1 MEPIKT
7 QVFRLDD
14 IKPAPYNPRVE
25 LTAKDREFKALTA
38 SIEQHGLVQPLIVNI
53 RDGYLIGGHQRLNVL
68 KAAGETETEAVVVDL
83 DEAHAKA
90 LCLALNKLDG
100 EWDYGILYDIMN
112 ELREAGADTLST
124 GFTDRE
130 IDDLI
135 VVIEQPDELKEK
147 ELCLALNKIKGRWD
161 TEKTGELLRDDAV
174 LNFETG
180 FDLDEVKSYRAIE
193 EATATDGDD
202 LDELE
207 DDTEEPDTLDE
218 LEEVAEDELEDD
230 TEEPEA
236 YGTSAK
242 IGQIK
247 IKLTA
252 DEYDE
257 LLNGI
262 RDDGIFA
269 EKDISAEM
277 KRRILKND

>member
-1 MEPIKT
+1 MKYQIIYQTLK
-7 QVFRLDD
+7 LAD
-14 IKPAPYNPRVE
+14 IVHPPYNPRIQIE
-25 LTAKDREFKALTA
+25 RDTPEYDALKR
-38 SIEQHGLVQPLIVNI
+38 SLEQHELVEPLVVN
-53 RDGYLIGGHQRLNVL
+53 LCNMHCVGGNQRLTVMRDM
-68 KAAGETETEAVVVDL
+68 GVEEET
-83 DEAHAKA
+83 
-90 LCLALNKLDG
+90 C
-100 EWDYGILYDIMN
+100 
-112 ELREAGADTLST
+112 
-124 GFTDRE
+124 
-130 IDDLI
+130 

-147 ELCLALNKIKGRWD
+147 ELCLAMNKIKGRWD
-161 TEKTGELLRDDAV
+161 TEKTGELLRYDAV
-174 LNFETG
+174 LDFETG

-193 EATATDGDD
+193 EAAATDGDD

-207 DDTEEPDTLDE
+207 DDTEEPDTIDE
-218 LEEVAEDELEDD
+218 LEEAAEDELEDD

-262 RDDGIFA
+262 RDDGIFS

>member
-7 QVFRLDD
+7 QVFKLAD

-25 LTAKDREFKALTA
+25 LTEKDREFKALSA

-112 ELREAGADTLST
+112 ELRDAGADTLST

-135 VVIEQPDELKEK
+135 GEIGQEIDDEGSADIDTSRQKQSESD
-147 ELCLALNKIKGRWD
+147 EIKCYVGIY
-161 TEKTGELLRDDAV
+161 
-174 LNFETG
+174 NFKMSQ
-180 FDLDEVKSYRAIE
+180 DEF
-193 EATATDGDD
+193 DD
-202 LDELE
+202 LIADVREKVGFTRQLV
-207 DDTEEPDTLDE
+207 EEE
-218 LEEVAEDELEDD
+218 
-230 TEEPEA
+230 
-236 YGTSAK
+236 
-242 IGQIK
+242 I
-247 IKLTA
+247 
-252 DEYDE
+252 
-257 LLNGI
+257 
-262 RDDGIFA
+262 
-269 EKDISAEM
+269 
-277 KRRILKND
+277 KRRLFRA

>member
-1 MEPIKT
+1 MKYQIRYQTLKLADLVHP
-7 QVFRLDD
+7 
-14 IKPAPYNPRVE
+14 PYNPRVQIE
-25 LTAKDREFKALTA
+25 RDTPEYDALKR
-38 SIEQHGLVQPLIVNI
+38 SLEQHELVEPLVVNLCNMHCVA
-53 RDGYLIGGHQRLNVL
+53 GNQRLTVMRDM
-68 KAAGETETEAVVVDL
+68 GVEEET
-83 DEAHAKA
+83 
-90 LCLALNKLDG
+90 C
-100 EWDYGILYDIMN
+100 
-112 ELREAGADTLST
+112 
-124 GFTDRE
+124 
-130 IDDLI
+130 

-174 LNFETG
+174 LDFETG

-202 LDELE
+202 LDESE
-207 DDTEEPDTLDE
+207 DDTEEPDTIDE
-218 LEEVAEDELEDD
+218 LEEAAEDELEDD

>member
-112 ELREAGADTLST
+112 ELSDAAADTLST
-124 GFTDRE
+124 GFSDRD

-135 VVIEQPDELKEK
+135 
-147 ELCLALNKIKGRWD
+147 
-161 TEKTGELLRDDAV
+161 GE
-174 LNFETG
+174 
-180 FDLDEVKSYRAIE
+180 S
-193 EATATDGDD
+193 
-202 LDELE
+202 
-207 DDTEEPDTLDE
+207 
-218 LEEVAEDELEDD
+218 
-230 TEEPEA
+230 
-236 YGTSAK
+236 
-242 IGQIK
+242 GQ
-247 IKLTA
+247 
-252 DEYDE
+252 
-257 LLNGI
+257 
-262 RDDGIFA
+262 
-269 EKDISAEM
+269 
-277 KRRILKND
+277 

>member
-1 MEPIKT
+1 MKYQIRYQTLKLADLVHP
-7 QVFRLDD
+7 
-14 IKPAPYNPRVE
+14 PYNPRVQIE
-25 LTAKDREFKALTA
+25 RDTPEYDALKR
-38 SIEQHGLVQPLIVNI
+38 SLEQHELVEPLVVN
-53 RDGYLIGGHQRLNVL
+53 LCNMHCVGGNQRLTVMRDM
-68 KAAGETETEAVVVDL
+68 GVEEET
-83 DEAHAKA
+83 
-90 LCLALNKLDG
+90 C
-100 EWDYGILYDIMN
+100 
-112 ELREAGADTLST
+112 
-124 GFTDRE
+124 
-130 IDDLI
+130 

-174 LNFETG
+174 LDFETG

-193 EATATDGDD
+193 EATATEGDD

-207 DDTEEPDTLDE
+207 DDTEESDTLDE
-218 LEEVAEDELEDD
+218 LEEAAEDELEDD

-269 EKDISAEM
+269 EKDISTEM

>member
-1 MEPIKT
+1 MKYQIRYQTLKLADLVHP
-7 QVFRLDD
+7 
-14 IKPAPYNPRVE
+14 PYNPRVQIE
-25 LTAKDREFKALTA
+25 RDTPEYDALKR
-38 SIEQHGLVQPLIVNI
+38 SLEQHELVEPLVVN
-53 RDGYLIGGHQRLNVL
+53 LCNMHCVGGNQRLTVMRDM
-68 KAAGETETEAVVVDL
+68 GVEEET
-83 DEAHAKA
+83 
-90 LCLALNKLDG
+90 C
-100 EWDYGILYDIMN
+100 
-112 ELREAGADTLST
+112 
-124 GFTDRE
+124 
-130 IDDLI
+130 

-174 LNFETG
+174 LDFETG

-193 EATATDGDD
+193 GAAATDGDD

-218 LEEVAEDELEDD
+218 LEEAAEDELEDD

>member
-14 IKPAPYNPRVE
+14 IKPAPYNPRVD
-25 LTAKDREFKALTA
+25 LTVKDREFKALTA

-112 ELREAGADTLST
+112 ELRDAGADTLST

-135 VVIEQPDELKEK
+135 GEIGQEIDDEESADIDTSRQKQSESD
-147 ELCLALNKIKGRWD
+147 EIKCYVGIY
-161 TEKTGELLRDDAV
+161 
-174 LNFETG
+174 NFKMSQ
-180 FDLDEVKSYRAIE
+180 DEF
-193 EATATDGDD
+193 DD
-202 LDELE
+202 LIADVREKVGFTRQLV
-207 DDTEEPDTLDE
+207 EEE
-218 LEEVAEDELEDD
+218 
-230 TEEPEA
+230 
-236 YGTSAK
+236 
-242 IGQIK
+242 I
-247 IKLTA
+247 
-252 DEYDE
+252 
-257 LLNGI
+257 
-262 RDDGIFA
+262 
-269 EKDISAEM
+269 
-277 KRRILKND
+277 KRRLFRA

>member
-1 MEPIKT
+1 MKYQIRYQTLKLADLVHP
-7 QVFRLDD
+7 
-14 IKPAPYNPRVE
+14 PYNPRVQTE
-25 LTAKDREFKALTA
+25 RDTPEYDALKR
-38 SIEQHGLVQPLIVNI
+38 SLEQHELVEPLVVN
-53 RDGYLIGGHQRLNVL
+53 LCNMHCVGGNQRLTVMRDM
-68 KAAGETETEAVVVDL
+68 GVEEET
-83 DEAHAKA
+83 
-90 LCLALNKLDG
+90 C
-100 EWDYGILYDIMN
+100 
-112 ELREAGADTLST
+112 
-124 GFTDRE
+124 
-130 IDDLI
+130 

-218 LEEVAEDELEDD
+218 LEEAAEDELEDY

>member
-7 QVFRLDD
+7 QVFKLAD

-25 LTAKDREFKALTA
+25 LTEKDREFKALSA

-112 ELREAGADTLST
+112 ELRDAGADTLST

-135 VVIEQPDELKEK
+135 GEIGQEIDDEESADIDTSRQKQSESD
-147 ELCLALNKIKGRWD
+147 EIKCYVGIY
-161 TEKTGELLRDDAV
+161 
-174 LNFETG
+174 NFKMSQ
-180 FDLDEVKSYRAIE
+180 DEF
-193 EATATDGDD
+193 DD
-202 LDELE
+202 LIADVREKVGFTRQLV
-207 DDTEEPDTLDE
+207 EEE
-218 LEEVAEDELEDD
+218 
-230 TEEPEA
+230 
-236 YGTSAK
+236 
-242 IGQIK
+242 I
-247 IKLTA
+247 
-252 DEYDE
+252 
-257 LLNGI
+257 
-262 RDDGIFA
+262 
-269 EKDISAEM
+269 
-277 KRRILKND
+277 KRRLFRA

>member
-1 MEPIKT
+1 MKYQIRYQTLKLAELVHP
-7 QVFRLDD
+7 
-14 IKPAPYNPRVE
+14 PYNPRVQIE
-25 LTAKDREFKALTA
+25 RDTPEYDALKR
-38 SIEQHGLVQPLIVNI
+38 SLEQHELVEPLVVNLC
-53 RDGYLIGGHQRLNVL
+53 DMGVEE
-68 KAAGETETEAVVVDL
+68 ET
-83 DEAHAKA
+83 
-90 LCLALNKLDG
+90 C
-100 EWDYGILYDIMN
+100 
-112 ELREAGADTLST
+112 
-124 GFTDRE
+124 
-130 IDDLI
+130 

-174 LNFETG
+174 LDFETG

-218 LEEVAEDELEDD
+218 LEEAAEDELEDD

>member
-7 QVFRLDD
+7 QVFKLAD

-25 LTAKDREFKALTA
+25 LTEKDREFKALTA

-112 ELREAGADTLST
+112 ELRDAGADTLST

-135 VVIEQPDELKEK
+135 GEIGQEIDDEESADIDTSRQKQSESD
-147 ELCLALNKIKGRWD
+147 EIKCYVGIY
-161 TEKTGELLRDDAV
+161 
-174 LNFETG
+174 NFKMSQ
-180 FDLDEVKSYRAIE
+180 DEF
-193 EATATDGDD
+193 DD
-202 LDELE
+202 LIADVREKVDFTRQLV
-207 DDTEEPDTLDE
+207 EEE
-218 LEEVAEDELEDD
+218 
-230 TEEPEA
+230 
-236 YGTSAK
+236 
-242 IGQIK
+242 I
-247 IKLTA
+247 
-252 DEYDE
+252 
-257 LLNGI
+257 
-262 RDDGIFA
+262 
-269 EKDISAEM
+269 
-277 KRRILKND
+277 KRRLFRA

>member
-1 MEPIKT
+1 MKYKIRYQTLKLADLVHP
-7 QVFRLDD
+7 
-14 IKPAPYNPRVE
+14 PYNPRVQIE
-25 LTAKDREFKALTA
+25 RDTPEYDALKR
-38 SIEQHGLVQPLIVNI
+38 SLEQHELVEPLVVN
-53 RDGYLIGGHQRLNVL
+53 LCNMHCVGGNQRLTVMRDM
-68 KAAGETETEAVVVDL
+68 GVEEET
-83 DEAHAKA
+83 
-90 LCLALNKLDG
+90 C
-100 EWDYGILYDIMN
+100 
-112 ELREAGADTLST
+112 
-124 GFTDRE
+124 
-130 IDDLI
+130 

-174 LNFETG
+174 LDFETG

-193 EATATDGDD
+193 EATATGGDD

-218 LEEVAEDELEDD
+218 LEEAAEDELEDD

-257 LLNGI
+257 LLNSI

>member
-112 ELREAGADTLST
+112 ELRDAGADTLST

-135 VVIEQPDELKEK
+135 
-147 ELCLALNKIKGRWD
+147 
-161 TEKTGELLRDDAV
+161 GE
-174 LNFETG
+174 
-180 FDLDEVKSYRAIE
+180 
-193 EATATDGDD
+193 
-202 LDELE
+202 
-207 DDTEEPDTLDE
+207 
-218 LEEVAEDELEDD
+218 
-230 TEEPEA
+230 
-236 YGTSAK
+236 
-242 IGQIK
+242 IGQEIDEEEDADIEANERKADDSDEIK
-247 IKLTA
+247 CYVGVFKFKMTQDEFDGMIA
-252 DEYDE
+252 DV
-257 LLNGI
+257 
-262 RDDGIFA
+262 R
-269 EKDISAEM
+269 EKVGFTRQLVEEEI
-277 KRRILKND
+277 KRRLFRA

>member
-90 LCLALNKLDG
+90 LCLALNK
-100 EWDYGILYDIMN
+100 
-112 ELREAGADTLST
+112 
-124 GFTDRE
+124 
-130 IDDLI
+130 
-135 VVIEQPDELKEK
+135 
-147 ELCLALNKIKGRWD
+147 IKGRWD

-174 LNFETG
+174 LDFETG

-193 EATATDGDD
+193 EATATGGDD

-207 DDTEEPDTLDE
+207 DDTEEPNTLDE
-218 LEEVAEDELEDD
+218 LEEAAEDELEDD

-257 LLNGI
+257 LLNSI

>member
-90 LCLALNKLDG
+90 LCLALNK
-100 EWDYGILYDIMN
+100 
-112 ELREAGADTLST
+112 
-124 GFTDRE
+124 
-130 IDDLI
+130 
-135 VVIEQPDELKEK
+135 
-147 ELCLALNKIKGRWD
+147 IKGRWD

-174 LNFETG
+174 LDFETG

-218 LEEVAEDELEDD
+218 LEEAAEDELEDD

>member
-7 QVFRLDD
+7 QVFKLAD

-25 LTAKDREFKALTA
+25 LTEKDREFKALSA

-112 ELREAGADTLST
+112 ELRDAGADTLST

-135 VVIEQPDELKEK
+135 GEIGQEIDDEESADIDTSRQKQSESD
-147 ELCLALNKIKGRWD
+147 EIKCYVGIY
-161 TEKTGELLRDDAV
+161 
-174 LNFETG
+174 NFKMSQ
-180 FDLDEVKSYRAIE
+180 DEF
-193 EATATDGDD
+193 DD
-202 LDELE
+202 LIADVSEKVGFTRQLV
-207 DDTEEPDTLDE
+207 EEE
-218 LEEVAEDELEDD
+218 
-230 TEEPEA
+230 
-236 YGTSAK
+236 
-242 IGQIK
+242 I
-247 IKLTA
+247 
-252 DEYDE
+252 
-257 LLNGI
+257 
-262 RDDGIFA
+262 
-269 EKDISAEM
+269 
-277 KRRILKND
+277 KRRLFRA

>member
-112 ELREAGADTLST
+112 ELRDAGADTLST

-135 VVIEQPDELKEK
+135 
-147 ELCLALNKIKGRWD
+147 
-161 TEKTGELLRDDAV
+161 GE
-174 LNFETG
+174 
-180 FDLDEVKSYRAIE
+180 
-193 EATATDGDD
+193 
-202 LDELE
+202 
-207 DDTEEPDTLDE
+207 
-218 LEEVAEDELEDD
+218 
-230 TEEPEA
+230 
-236 YGTSAK
+236 
-242 IGQIK
+242 IGQEIGEIGQEIGEIGQEIDEIGQEIDEIGQEIDEEEDADIEANERKTDDSDEIK
-247 IKLTA
+247 CYVGVFKFKLTQDEFDGMIA
-252 DEYDE
+252 DV
-257 LLNGI
+257 
-262 RDDGIFA
+262 R
-269 EKDISAEM
+269 EKVGFTRQLVEEEI
-277 KRRILKND
+277 KRRLFRA